1 MKQASGDETGKQ
13 VWVLAILSAF
23 SSELKHEHAC
33 QTRRGNQSSK
43 DTNIL
48 KYTTKMQNIFNYIC
62 LQTKNE

>member
-1 MKQASGDETGKQ
+1 MNMLVRLEEEIKVA
-13 VWVLAILSAF
+13 
-23 SSELKHEHAC
+23 
-33 QTRRGNQSSK
+33 K